1 MSAWTEENIQAVL
14 SGLAGELGVKLRDF
28 MSPFFI
34 AIAGSKSST
43 PVMNSMYLIGAD
55 MTLQRLRHAI
65 EVLGGVSKKKMKELE
80 KRNASFGGFLNQA

>member
-1 MSAWTEENIQAVL
+1 
-14 SGLAGELGVKLRDF
+14 
-28 MSPFFI
+28 
-34 AIAGSKSST
+34 
-43 PVMNSMYLIGAD
+43 